1 VRFLTDFA
9 DQAVMLPLILAV
21 AIMLAAQGWRRGAL
35 VWLLVVGT
43 TFLATLAMK
52 LVFLSCSPVFGP
64 WHINSPSGHVA
75 AATVVTGGLAVL
87 LTRRKA
93 SILPA
98 AIVAA
103 VAIGIS
109 RLVLHM
115 HSFAEVGVGAAIGL
129 CGAAALIRFAGP
141 PPRLQPMPLVAVVAV
156 VALLF
161 HGMHLPAEAAIRHTA
176 YRAAWFIPA
185 CRPGAAM
192 PMPAEWSGRGDE

>member
-1 VRFLTDFA
+1 
-9 DQAVMLPLILAV
+9 MLPLIMAV
-21 AIMLAAQGWRRGAL
+21 AVVLFAQGWRRGAL
-35 VWLLVVGT
+35 LWLVVVGC
-43 TFLATLAMK
+43 TFLATLVLK
-52 LVFLSCSPVFGP
+52 LMFLSCTPVFGP

-98 AIVAA
+98 ALMAA
-103 VAIGIS
+103 IGIGIS

-115 HSFAEVGVGAAIGL
+115 HSFPEVCIGAGIGM

-141 PPRLQPMPLVAVVAV
+141 PPQLRPMPLFAVVAV

-161 HGMHLPAEAAIRHTA
+161 HGMHLPAEAAIRQTA
-176 YRAAWFIPA
+176 YQAAWFIPA
-185 CRPGAAM
+185 CRATEM
-192 PMPAEWSGRGDE
+192 PMQPDLTAHAPD